1 MKNTNLLQ
9 YNIADGVTAFSTMR
23 NAELPY
29 PVLQP
34 HQVHSDE
41 VVIVESRTLTRDDL
55 QGVDALITALND
67 YPIAV
72 RTADCVPVLLYDP
85 VQKVVAA
92 VHSGWRGTVKRIS
105 QKTIRI
111 MCDRFSTTPS
121 HLMAVIGP
129 SIGPDSFEVGQEV
142 VDAFRDADFPMA
154 DINIPKEGVL
164 GKSYIDLWKSNA
176 WLLEEMG
183 VKAENI
189 QVAGID
195 TFQRNDLFFSAR
207 HEGRKCGRIINVI
220 SLRSKVKNFRH

>member
-34 HQVHSDE
+34 HQIHGDE
-41 VVIVESRTLTRDDL
+41 VAVVESRTLTRDDL
-55 QGVDALITALND
+55 QGVDALITALDD

-85 VQKVVAA
+85 VQRVVAA

-105 QKTIRI
+105 QKTMRI
-111 MCDRFSTTPS
+111 MCERFSTSPS
-121 HLMAVIGP
+121 DFMAVIGP

-142 VDAFRDADFPMA
+142 VEAFRDAGFPVA
-154 DINIPKEGVL
+154 DINRPKEGVPE
-164 GKSYIDLWKSNA
+164 KSYIDLWKANA

-195 TFQRNDLFFSAR
+195 TYQRNDLFFSAR

-220 SLRSKVKNFRH
+220 RMEKVIDN